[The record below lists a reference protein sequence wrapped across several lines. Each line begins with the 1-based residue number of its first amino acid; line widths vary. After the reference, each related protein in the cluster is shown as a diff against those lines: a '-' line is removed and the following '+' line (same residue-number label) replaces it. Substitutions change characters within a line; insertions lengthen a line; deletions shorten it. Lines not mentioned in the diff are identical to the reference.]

1 MRDKQQSFPLRL
13 YSRLSVWRTTR
24 LKMCW
29 AGGWCF
35 NRVLSYLC
43 FSVEQGKGNS
53 SEEGA
58 ADLSNTVSLFLD
70 SAGNDFIIFPSPYI
84 YNTSVF
90 SRQPFSS
97 DSMGSDSGITSRGC
111 CIHLS
116 LTSKTF
122 VWSKLVPT
130 EGFVPHPILH

>member
-1 MRDKQQSFPLRL
+1 MVFQ
-13 YSRLSVWRTTR
+13 
-24 LKMCW
+24 
-29 AGGWCF
+29 
-35 NRVLSYLC
+35 RVLSYLC
-43 FSVEQGKGNS
+43 FSVEQGKGSS
-53 SEEGA
+53 SEGGA
-58 ADLSNTVSLFLD
+58 ADLSNIVSLFLD
-70 SAGNDFIIFPSPYI
+70 SAGNDFIFFPSPHI

-90 SRQPFSS
+90 SRQSFSS
-97 DSMGSDSGITSRGC
+97 DSMGSDSGITSHGW

>member
-1 MRDKQQSFPLRL
+1 MRDKQHSFPLRI

-58 ADLSNTVSLFLD
+58 ADLSNIVSLFLD
-70 SAGNDFIIFPSPYI
+70 NAGNDFIFFSI
-84 YNTSVF
+84 SVY
-90 SRQPFSS
+90 
-97 DSMGSDSGITSRGC
+97 
-111 CIHLS
+111 L
-116 LTSKTF
+116 
-122 VWSKLVPT
+122 
-130 EGFVPHPILH
+130 